1 MATRTVELKIT
12 INATFTLEE
21 GVSMEEVMD
30 EMQYAIYPQQEH
42 GDFVDS
48 EMIDWEVL
56 NSK

>member
-12 INATFTLEE
+12 IKAFFTLEE

-30 EMQYAIYPQQEH
+30 EMEYAIYPQNHH
-42 GDFVDS
+42 GSFVDS
-48 EMIDWEVL
+48 EMTDWEVL

>member
-12 INATFTLEE
+12 IKAIFTVEE
-21 GVSMEEVMD
+21 GVSMNEVMD
-30 EMQYAIYPQQEH
+30 EMEYSIYPQQEH
-42 GDFVDS
+42 GNFVDS